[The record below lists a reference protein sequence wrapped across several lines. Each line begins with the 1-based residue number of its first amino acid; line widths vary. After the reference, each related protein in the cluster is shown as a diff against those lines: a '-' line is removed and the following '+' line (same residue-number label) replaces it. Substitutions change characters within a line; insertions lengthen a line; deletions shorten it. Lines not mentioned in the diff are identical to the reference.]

1 MSLKIGIVGFPNVGK
16 STLFNSLL
24 KKQVALAANYP
35 FATIEPNVGIV
46 EVPDERLNKLA
57 EIIKKEYFNPN
68 SNRELPERIVP
79 AVVEF
84 VDIAGL
90 VKGASSGQGLGNKF
104 LAHIR
109 EVDAVVHVLRDFS
122 DPNVIKEGSISPKSD
137 QEVIE
142 IELAMA
148 DLEIVQ
154 KRISKLSADLKKGQ
168 NADISEELEVLN
180 NILLKL
186 ESGKIDFSSVSE
198 SEFSLAKSMN
208 LLFYK
213 PKLVVYNIDE
223 SSISSKEKIDDGN
236 IYLCAKLENE
246 LASLDDISAQ
256 EYMSE
261 IGLKMSGLSKLI
273 RKGYDLLGLQTYFT
287 AGPKEVRAWT
297 IKKGC
302 KAPVAAGVIHTD
314 FQKGFISADIVSFDD
329 LISSGSYKNAKSQG
343 LVRNE
348 GKDYIMKDGDIV
360 EFKFNV

>member
-46 EVPDERLNKLA
+46 EVPDERLSKLA
-57 EIIKKEYFNPN
+57 EIINQEYFNPN
-68 SNRELPERIVP
+68 SNREVPEKIVP

-109 EVDAVVHVLRDFS
+109 EVDAIVHVLRDFTDS
-122 DPNVIKEGSISPKSD
+122 NVVREGSTSPKSD

-148 DLEIVQ
+148 DLDIVQ

-168 NADISEELEVLN
+168 NPDISEEIEILNQINERLET
-180 NILLKL
+180 
-186 ESGKIDFSSVSE
+186 GKINLLQVSE
-198 SEFSLAKSMN
+198 VEKSLAKNMN

-223 SSISSKEKIDDGN
+223 DKISSMESVNDEN

-246 LASLDDISAQ
+246 LASLDEESAK
-256 EYMSE
+256 EYMLE
-261 IGLKMSGLSKLI
+261 IGLKMSGLNKLI
-273 RKGYDLLGLQTYFT
+273 QKGYDLLGLQTYFT

-297 IKKGC
+297 IKKGT
-302 KAPVAAGVIHTD
+302 KAPLAAGVIHTD

-329 LISSGSYKNAKSQG
+329 LISSGSYKNAKSLG

-348 GKDYIMKDGDIV
+348 GKEYVMKDGDIV

>member
-46 EVPDERLNKLA
+46 EVPDDRLSQISQ
-57 EIIKKEYFNPN
+57 IIKKEFPNPN
-68 SNRELPERIVP
+68 SNREVPEKIIS

-104 LAHIR
+104 LSHIR
-109 EVDAVVHVLRDFS
+109 EVDAIVHLLRDFTDS
-122 DPNVIKEGSISPKSD
+122 NVVREGSVSPKSD

-148 DLEIVQ
+148 DIDIVQ
-154 KRISKLSADLKKGQ
+154 KRVYKLEGELKKGSNQ
-168 NADISEELEVLN
+168 EISEEIEFLN
-180 NILLKL
+180 QILKRL
-186 ESGKIDFSSVSE
+186 ESGKYDENSVSE
-198 SEFSLAKSMN
+198 SEKNLAKKMN

-223 SSISSKEKIDDGN
+223 DKISEFEVLEN
-236 IYLCAKLENE
+236 ENVYLCAKLENE
-246 LASLDDISAQ
+246 LASLDNDSAL
-256 EYMSE
+256 EYMRE
-261 IGLKMSGLSKLI
+261 IGLKKSGLSKLI
-273 RKGYDLLGLQTYFT
+273 KKGYDLLGLQTYFT

-297 IKKGC
+297 IKKGT
-302 KAPVAAGVIHTD
+302 KAPEAASVIHTD
-314 FQKGFISADIVSFDD
+314 FQKGFISADIVSYEDF
-329 LISSGSYKNAKSQG
+329 IRSGSYKNAKSLG
-343 LVRNE
+343 LLRNE
-348 GKDYIMKDGDIV
+348 GKEYVMKDGDIV

>member
-46 EVPDERLNKLA
+46 EVPDERLEKIA

-68 SNRELPERIVP
+68 SNKEVPEKVVS

-104 LAHIR
+104 LSHIR
-109 EVDAVVHVLRDFS
+109 EVDAIVHLLRDFS
-122 DPNVIKEGSISPKSD
+122 DSNVIREGSVSPKSD

-142 IELAMA
+142 IELALA
-148 DLEIVQ
+148 DLDIVQ
-154 KRISKLSADLKKGQ
+154 KRLHKLEGELKKGI
-168 NADISEELEVLN
+168 NIEISEEVQLLN
-180 NILLKL
+180 QILKRL
-186 ESGKIDFSSVSE
+186 ESGIYEESLVSE
-198 SEFSLAKSMN
+198 LEKNLARSLN

-213 PKLVVYNIDE
+213 PKLIVFNIDE
-223 SSISSKEKIDDGN
+223 DKISEFESLEDGN
-236 IYLCAKLENE
+236 VYLCAKLENE
-246 LASLDDISAQ
+246 LASLDDTSAL
-256 EYMSE
+256 EYMKE
-261 IGLKMSGLSKLI
+261 IGLKKSGLSKLI
-273 RKGYDLLGLQTYFT
+273 QKGYNLLGLQTYFT

-297 IKKGC
+297 IKRET
-302 KAPVAAGVIHTD
+302 KAPQAASVIHTD
-314 FQKGFISADIVSFDD
+314 FQKGFISADIISYEDFIKSESF
-329 LISSGSYKNAKSQG
+329 KNAKSLG
-343 LVRNE
+343 LLRNE
-348 GKDYIMKDGDIV
+348 GKDYVMKDGDIV